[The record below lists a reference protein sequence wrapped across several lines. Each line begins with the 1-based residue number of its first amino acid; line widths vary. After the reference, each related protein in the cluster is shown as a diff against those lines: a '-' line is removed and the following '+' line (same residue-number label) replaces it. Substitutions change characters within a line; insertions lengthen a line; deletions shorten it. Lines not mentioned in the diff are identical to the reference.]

1 MAWEK
6 RERGGPYYYRSIRE
20 GDRVR
25 KEYVGAGEFAEVLA
39 HTDETIR
46 LVRKLERDKGREE
59 LERIESL
66 AAPVLE
72 LDRAVAVVVRAHLVA
87 AGYHRR
93 KGEWRRAR
101 ST

>member
-39 HTDETIR
+39 RTDETIR
-46 LVRKLERDKGREE
+46 LVRKLERHKGREE

-72 LDRAVAVVVRAHLVA
+72 LDQAVAVVVRAHLVA